1 MNKQRGSA
9 LILSLLILL
18 VMTMLGI
25 TAMSTSTL
33 EEKMAANDRNQKVAF
48 QNAELTLSQTE
59 TTVKQAGWKTD
70 IKGALGTDPGFYG
83 EGTTLDYYNQSTW
96 AADSADCSTDA
107 DTQARTCSIVQI
119 VAEPP
124 PLEAGGGYGQL
135 NQSNMPAAKLLVTA
149 QGSGANGVTRSMV
162 QSTFEKYVTP

>member
-48 QNAELTLSQTE
+48 QNAELTLSRTE
-59 TTVKQAGWKTD
+59 TNMKQANWMND
-70 IKGALGTDPGFYG
+70 VERVLGTDPGFYAQ
-83 EGTTLDYYNQSTW
+83 GTTLNYYDQNTW

-107 DTQARTCSIVQI
+107 DTQARTCSIVQ
-119 VAEPP
+119 VMDEPS

-135 NQSNMPAAKLLVTA
+135 SQSNMRVARLRVTT
-149 QGSGANGVTRSMV
+149 QGSGSNGITRSMV
-162 QSTFEKYVTP
+162 QSTLEKFITP